1 MIDEIELDAQE
12 RMEKSL
18 VSLKGQ
24 FSKIRT
30 GRAHPSLLDGIMV
43 PYYGV
48 DTPLKQVANVVAED
62 SRTLALTVFDKS
74 AIQAVEKA
82 IMQSD
87 LGLNPM
93 SAGGSIRIPLPP
105 LNEINSKDLFLSRA
119 SRNITEQEIEEL
131 LNYELTEEERELLTD
146 PDRNLDTRM
155 SRGRTYSQNSFQK
168 LLNPRNN
175 QKENSFEN
183 HYLF

>member
-1 MIDEIELDAQE
+1 MLDQIKRNEPA
-12 RMEKSL
+12 
-18 VSLKGQ
+18 
-24 FSKIRT
+24 KIREV
-30 GRAHPSLLDGIMV
+30 IQ
-43 PYYGV
+43 YIF
-48 DTPLKQVANVVAED
+48 LKCH
-62 SRTLALTVFDKS
+62 K
-74 AIQAVEKA
+74 
-82 IMQSD
+82 
-87 LGLNPM
+87 
-93 SAGGSIRIPLPP
+93 IRILVTSSFPVGNLRDTSEKVHTLPP